1 MTIGT
6 AREQG
11 ILTQEDLD
19 KDRVHDFVMAQ
30 RNPLV
35 AQLKSI
41 GTNNRVKY
49 GIEVKASQEND
60 DNKRYLTFGNNNE
73 TIPYVRVGHELAK
86 GPLGGINDKFGP
98 IHDQIIA
105 KEAFKFTKVIVN
117 SESRTV
123 VITAPS
129 DGDTLPIRLGQI
141 LEFRKNPSDEET
153 VSFLSATVISHASGS
168 DTLTILG
175 DSAGEALCDA
185 WRLVGFVNVN
195 EESESG
201 SAPPGI
207 SVGESNGLTQVVPY
221 ETIFVNGELFNGV
234 VPPNTYIEAMYIE
247 NDNYTV
253 ILNSFGQDPIP
264 AGATFTP
271 GNGQQGTLTT
281 FQFVNTDLPNDE
293 SFQIF
298 RSSTNTTAI
307 REIHGDEVIV
317 RRPVLIDVKLD
328 GDSGTRIRMEFDR
341 APFPV
346 NVKMKNLQYKI

>member
-11 ILTQEDLD
+11 ILSQEDLD

-49 GIEVKASQEND
+49 GIEVRASQEND

-73 TIPYVRVGHELAK
+73 TVPYVRVGHQLAK
-86 GPLGGINDKFGP
+86 GPVGGINDEFGP

-105 KEAFKFTKVIVN
+105 KQAFAFNKGSAN

-123 VITAPS
+123 SISAPS
-129 DGDTLPIRLGQI
+129 GGETLPIRLGQV

-175 DSAGEALCDA
+175 DSAGEDLYNAFIEADP
-185 WRLVGFVNVN
+185 VFITSEG
-195 EESESG
+195 ESG
-201 SAPPGI
+201 GFIPGVSI
-207 SVGESNGLTQVVPY
+207 GIIDALEQFVPY
-221 ETIFVNGELFNGV
+221 TTIFVNGQLFNGI
-234 VPPNTYIEAMYIE
+234 VPQNVFIQSMYIE

-253 ILNSFGQDPIP
+253 VLNTLPGQDPIP
-264 AGATFTP
+264 AGASFTP
-271 GNGQQGTLTT
+271 GGGQQGTLTT
-281 FQFVNTDLPNDE
+281 FQF
-293 SFQIF
+293 
-298 RSSTNTTAI
+298 TNTTNPGN
-307 REIHGDEVIV
+307 E
-317 RRPVLIDVKLD
+317 
-328 GDSGTRIRMEFDR
+328 SC
-341 APFPV
+341 
-346 NVKMKNLQYKI
+346 